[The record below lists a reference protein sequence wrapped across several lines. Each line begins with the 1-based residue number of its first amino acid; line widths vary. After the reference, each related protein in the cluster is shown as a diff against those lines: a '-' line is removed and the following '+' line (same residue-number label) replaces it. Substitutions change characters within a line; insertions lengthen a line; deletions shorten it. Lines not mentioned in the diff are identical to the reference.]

1 MTKIKENIIAILVL
15 SGTLLLL
22 LYSSEPNVHPDSNR
36 YLSGSLHDPPLYS
49 TLIKIITILFGSL
62 QFVIIFQTLLIS
74 LGIIF
79 FIKSFESTVDLEIG
93 IKIII
98 SIFLFLPIIQFYNN
112 LLTEP
117 ISYALS
123 LFFVSFV
130 IKLIYN
136 FNYKNLIWTS
146 ILIVAL
152 LVTRN
157 QFMFLYP
164 VILIVYIGIL
174 IIDNSKKKSWLII
187 SFISIFLIH
196 NTIINLNKTIN
207 EEDFKNNYLEKNYT
221 GVYFFTYIDSIYISS
236 VEDIKL
242 FENQKLRITL
252 KEIFKEMDKSK
263 SLAKYYNGRGHF
275 GLSLKNIRNYSKPLL
290 EDLSNKENSLISIKK
305 NISTKLIKANFG
317 KYIKHIF
324 KKFYDSTWLFIFVPL
339 FLLMAAAI
347 SFNKYKSHFSLLT
360 IFLSLFALGNHSV
373 IYLFGRVQPRYFI
386 YSDFILLIFI
396 FIIFFSLLTNKKEK
410 IFR

>member
-252 KEIFKEMDKSK
+252 KEIFKEMDKRK

>member
-79 FIKSFESTVDLEIG
+79 LIKSFESTVDLEIG

-252 KEIFKEMDKSK
+252 KEIFKEMDKRK